1 MPDLVETRLKT
12 KPVNSE
18 ILAES
23 LEEPSFP
30 ELESVRD
37 QWWRRQEHQST
48 PFEEEEAQRKRFR
61 VTSIAERTEASQSMA
76 TASMSS

>member
-48 PFEEEEAQRKRFR
+48 PFEEAQRKRFR

-76 TASMSS
+76 TASKSS